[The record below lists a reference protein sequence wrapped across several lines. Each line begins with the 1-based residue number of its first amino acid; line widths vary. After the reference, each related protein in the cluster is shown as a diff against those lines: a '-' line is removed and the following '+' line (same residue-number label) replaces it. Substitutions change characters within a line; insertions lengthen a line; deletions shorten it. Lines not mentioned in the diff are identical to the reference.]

1 MKIKVKENTMV
12 NQIKSLIAV
21 NAKAIA
27 ALVATVVVTV
37 AGDRVEVP
45 AEVLV
50 AIQALVVAVVV
61 WVTRNR

>member
-1 MKIKVKENTMV
+1 ML
-12 NQIKSLIAV
+12 NQIKNLVGA

-37 AGDRVEVP
+37 AGDDIKIDN
-45 AEVLV
+45 EVLV
-50 AIQALVVAVVV
+50 ALQALVVAVVV

>member
-1 MKIKVKENTMV
+1 MLKQV
-12 NQIKSLIAV
+12 KSLIGA

-37 AGDRVEVP
+37 AGDDIKVD

-50 AIQALVVAVVV
+50 ALQALVVAVVV
-61 WVTRNR
+61 WLTRNR

>member
-1 MKIKVKENTMV
+1 MLRQVKN
-12 NQIKSLIAV
+12 LIGA

-27 ALVATVVVTV
+27 ALVATAVVTV
-37 AGDRVEVP
+37 AGDDIKVD

-50 AIQALVVAVVV
+50 ALQALVVAVVV